1 MQTENSVITLTVE
14 ISDIIYQNESNG
26 YTVFEFE
33 TEDALETGTGIIPG
47 LFVGE
52 QLKMSGQWTKHQ
64 TYGKQFKVLSFEK
77 TVPSDSATMLKYL
90 ASGAIKGIGPK
101 TAERIIDM
109 FGEDSFA
116 VIESEPER
124 LSEVKGISIAR
135 AREIS
140 VSFNS
145 QFGMRSV
152 MMFFSDYFGPSLTGK
167 IFKRWGSASVD
178 IVKKNPY
185 ILCSDIHGIGF
196 EKADSVARSLGSP
209 TDSSERIEA
218 GIIYTLKQYAILNGD
233 MYIPEEKLCGYVAQ
247 LLGVEFERIRE
258 CISSMCTRR
267 LLIAFN
273 FDDMTYATDSANSN
287 IYLPVNYHIER
298 SIADKLTLL
307 SKFNSTE
314 SFIDINKMI
323 SDLEVT
329 EGITYAPSQR
339 NAILSA
345 LQNSVYVLT
354 GGPGTGKTT
363 IIRAIIRIYTT
374 LGLSYVLAAP
384 TGRAAKRMTESTM
397 SEAKTIHR
405 LLEFEY
411 SENDDEPNFCR
422 DESNPLK
429 ADVVIIDEASMID
442 ANLFFSLLRAIR
454 PGTRLLLIG
463 DASQLPSVGAG
474 NVLKDIISC
483 GAFSVGRLNEIFR
496 QEGGSSIIV
505 NAHNINNGRYPD
517 FSNKSADFFFMQRS
531 VGGDV
536 ASTIVQL
543 FDKRLPAK
551 YGPQITDEIQVL
563 CPTKKSE
570 CGTINLNKLLQKI
583 KNPESEEKVQI
594 KVRDFILREGDRV
607 MQTKNNYDVT
617 WVKENFWGE
626 NEEGLGV
633 FNGDIGTVEKIDI
646 KNEII
651 TIVFDGKTV
660 EYEYSNL
667 EEIEHAYAVTIH
679 KSQGSEYPVV
689 IIPIL
694 QVAPL
699 LMTRNLLYTAI
710 TRAQRMV
717 ILVGSKEVIQQM
729 VDNNTD
735 SRRNTGLAKFL
746 GGNNDNS

>member
-1 MQTENSVITLTVE
+1 MQTENSVVTLTVE
-14 ISDIIYQNESNG
+14 ISDIIYQNEANG

-52 QLKMSGQWTKHQ
+52 QIKMSGQWTKHQ
-64 TYGKQFKVLSFEK
+64 TYGRQFKVLSFEK
-77 TVPSDSATMLKYL
+77 TVPNDSATMLKYL

-109 FGEDSFA
+109 FGDEAFSI
-116 VIESEPER
+116 IESEPER
-124 LSEVKGISIAR
+124 LSEVKGISKQR
-135 AREIS
+135 ARDIS

-178 IVKKNPY
+178 IVKRNPY
-185 ILCSDIHGIGF
+185 ILCSEIHGIGF
-196 EKADSVARSLGSP
+196 EKADSVARSLGAP
-209 TDSSERIEA
+209 TDSAERIEA
-218 GIIYTLKQYAILNGD
+218 GVIYTLKQYAMLNGD
-233 MYIPEEKLCGYVAQ
+233 MYLPEEKLCTYVSK
-247 LLGVEFERIRE
+247 LLGVAYDRIRE
-258 CISSMCTRR
+258 CIGSMCSRR
-267 LLIAFN
+267 LLTPFDFN
-273 FDDMTYATDSANSN
+273 SMSYASDSVNSS
-287 IYLPVNYHIER
+287 IYLPLNYHIER
-298 SIADKLTLL
+298 SISDKLKLL
-307 SKFNSTE
+307 SKFSTSE
-314 SFIDINKMI
+314 NLLDINKMI
-323 SDLEVT
+323 SDLEIT
-329 EGITYAPSQR
+329 DGITYAPSQR

-384 TGRAAKRMTESTM
+384 TGRAAKRMTESTL

-411 SENDDEPNFCR
+411 SENDDEPSFCR

-442 ANLFFSLLRAIR
+442 ANLFFSLLRAIK

-474 NVLKDIISC
+474 NVLKDIISS
-483 GAFSVGRLNEIFR
+483 GAFAVGMLNEIFR
-496 QEGGSSIIV
+496 QEDGSSIIV
-505 NAHNINNGRYPD
+505 NAHEINNGRYPD
-517 FSNKSADFFFMQRS
+517 FSNRSSDFFFMQRS
-531 VGGDV
+531 SGTDV

-551 YGPQITDEIQVL
+551 YGSQIIDEIQVL

-570 CGTINLNKLLQKI
+570 CGTINLNKLLQNLM
-583 KNPESEEKVQI
+583 NPESENKVQI
-594 KVRDFILREGDRV
+594 KVRDFILREGDRI

-617 WVKENFWGE
+617 WTKENFWGE
-626 NEEGLGV
+626 MEDGLGV
-633 FNGDIGTVEKIDI
+633 FNGDIGTVEKIDT
-646 KNEII
+646 KNEQI
-651 TIVFDGKTV
+651 TMIFDGKTV
-660 EYEYSNL
+660 IYEYANL

-689 IIPIL
+689 IIPIS

-717 ILVGSKEVIQQM
+717 ILIGSKDVIQQM

-735 SRRNTGLAKFL
+735 SKRNTGLAKFL
-746 GGNNDNS
+746 GGNVENA